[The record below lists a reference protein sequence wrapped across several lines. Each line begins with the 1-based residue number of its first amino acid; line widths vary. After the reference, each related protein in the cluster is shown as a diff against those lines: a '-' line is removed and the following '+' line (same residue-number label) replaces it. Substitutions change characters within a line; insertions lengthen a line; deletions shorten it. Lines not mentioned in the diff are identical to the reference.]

1 MLNFDRRYFADF
13 DWTLLGLALLLA
25 GFGVVMISSAQP
37 PNLGPLWQKQIINIG
52 IGLAI
57 MSVTTLVDYRK
68 ILGSAHILY
77 GLGLTLL
84 VLVLTPL
91 GRAVNGNRNWLDL
104 GPFGFQPSEFAK
116 IFTIML
122 LARYLAGV
130 RQKPLDLQT
139 IVRAGLIW
147 VAPVVL
153 VFLGN
158 DTGSTLSFISFLV
171 VLLFLAGVRWS
182 WVAAAAAAAVLL
194 VALAVPQIKDGKDY
208 KTERIK
214 AVYWPELAG
223 KQYRYQN
230 EQAEIAVGSGGIFGK
245 GIHSGTQGALG
256 FVPEVHTDFIFAVA
270 AEETGFVGSIFALTG
285 YLLMI
290 TRLVQI
296 ARQAR
301 DRSGLLLVTGIAAL
315 FFYHVMVSVGMVVR
329 LLPIMGIPLP
339 LMSYGGSSVMAT
351 FFALG
356 LALNVRLRRF
366 VN

>member
-1 MLNFDRRYFADF
+1 MFNLDRRYFADF
-13 DWTLLGLALLLA
+13 DWVLLGLVLSIAS
-25 GFGVVMISSAQP
+25 FGVLMISSAQP
-37 PNLGPLWQKQIINIG
+37 FPGLWQKQVVNIG
-52 IGLAI
+52 IGLGI
-57 MSVTTLVDYRK
+57 MFVTTLVDYRK
-68 ILGSAHILY
+68 ILGWAHILY
-77 GLGLTLL
+77 GFGVALL
-84 VLVLTPL
+84 ALVLTPL
-91 GRAVNGNRNWLDL
+91 GRSVNGNQNWLDL

-116 IFTIML
+116 IFTILL
-122 LARYLAGV
+122 LARYVGSV
-130 RQKPLDLQT
+130 RQRPLDLPT
-139 IVRAGLIW
+139 VIRAGLIW
-147 VAPVVL
+147 VVPVVL

-158 DTGSTLSFISFLV
+158 DTGSTLSFFSFLAV
-171 VLLFLAGVRWS
+171 ILFLGGVRWS
-182 WVAAAAAAAVLL
+182 WVAAAAAAGVLV
-194 VALAVPQIKDGKDY
+194 VALAVPKIKDGKDY

-230 EQAEIAVGSGGIFGK
+230 EQAEIAVGSGGVFGK

-270 AEETGFVGSIFALTG
+270 AEETGFVGCVFALTV
-285 YLLMI
+285 YLLII